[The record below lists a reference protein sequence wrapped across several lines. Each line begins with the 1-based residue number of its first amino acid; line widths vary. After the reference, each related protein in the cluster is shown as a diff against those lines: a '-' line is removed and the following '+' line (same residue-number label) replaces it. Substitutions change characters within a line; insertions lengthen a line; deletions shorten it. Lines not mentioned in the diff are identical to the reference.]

1 MKHRS
6 QRGERRAAVILAL
19 FLAVLLLAGCGPR
32 TPQPTATQ
40 PPASPPAATS
50 APTAPPAPEPTP
62 EPEGEKLIYVPSYEP
77 LPAAMDGITTRFPKE
92 TEGGV
97 WFLRVTASAEGS
109 CYCLMHGGKD
119 ASDPV
124 TVKTFP
130 PEIYA
135 NRLLPT
141 PEGTVWVDTQDFTT
155 GETFL
160 LEIDGHSGEVL
171 REIPFPAE
179 NGSISGLFDLP
190 DGNLGISAM
199 LPTMAQAAYAM
210 AEDGTVSP
218 LEAPVNESADY
229 MRSVTFF
236 GTRGS
241 GLGDGECLAYDKDAL
256 FAFSPGSREKRE
268 LLRWADW
275 GVSSFNTMPL
285 SMEDGVLRLV
295 DYRYGEY
302 VTLTPTPES
311 LVKPRQE
318 VTMACLTLEGTAV
331 DEAVRD
337 FNRRSTEY
345 YITVRDYSGG
355 QLFSQDVRDG
365 AITAMNLDIA
375 SGKMPDLLS
384 VQDGVPFQSYAK
396 KGLLRDLGPWLASEG
411 IELLPQ
417 LQRTGTVDGKTM
429 MVCGSFALITAIGSR
444 DYLGDLTGWTVE
456 EARAM
461 AESLPDCRGVFTA
474 TMTRDSFMRYL
485 SSYLEGYL
493 DWDAGTA
500 SFDSEGF
507 RDVLEFA
514 AALPIQPP
522 KESTM
527 GDGEVMSGTALA
539 AAYTIASV
547 NNWQVRDMVYMG
559 KLVCPGFPMPDRAGT
574 LIYMTAP
581 MAVSASAANPEGA
594 CAFLR
599 SLLDE
604 KAQTAFTDLFPSTV
618 AAFENQLAEA
628 MREPT
633 PEEGCKSIYIFS
645 NGAQFLDPTVYPWE
659 GTEGERQPRTVFYWM
674 DDNGSVYREEKMYAM
689 TEKQRDSLLKLL
701 DGAVRSS
708 SYDQVIARIVQEEA
722 GALFAGQREVAEV
735 AARIQERVLLYM
747 AEQGG

>member
-345 YITVRDYSGG
+345 YIAVRDYSGG
-355 QLFSQDVRDG
+355 QPYNQDVRDG

-417 LQRTGTVDGKTM
+417 LQEAGTVDGKTM

-633 PEEGCKSIYIFS
+633 PEEGCKSIYVFS

-659 GTEGERQPRTVFYWM
+659 GGEGEKQPRTVFYWM

>member
-6 QRGERRAAVILAL
+6 QRGERRAAAILAL

-32 TPQPTATQ
+32 TPQPTATLT
-40 PPASPPAATS
+40 PASPPAATP

-62 EPEGEKLIYVPSYEP
+62 EPEGEKLVYVPSYEP
-77 LPAAMDGITTRFPKE
+77 LPAAIDGIATRFPRE
-92 TEGGV
+92 TEDGL
-97 WFLRVTASAEGS
+97 WFIRVTASPDGS
-109 CYCLMHGGKD
+109 CYCLMRGGRD

-124 TVKTFP
+124 TVAAFP
-130 PEIYA
+130 PEIYVGH
-135 NRLLPT
+135 LLPT
-141 PEGTVWVDTQDFTT
+141 PEGTVWVGTQNFTN
-155 GETFL
+155 GEISL
-160 LEIDGHSGEVL
+160 LEIDGHSGETL
-171 REIPFPAE
+171 REVPFPAE
-179 NGSISGLFDLP
+179 NGSIAGLFDLP
-190 DGNLGISAM
+190 DGRLGISTM
-199 LPTMAQAAYAM
+199 LPNMAQAAYAM
-210 AEDGTVSP
+210 AADGTIDP
-218 LEAPVNESADY
+218 LEAPVNESMNY
-229 MRSVTFF
+229 MLNVTFV

-241 GLGDGECLAYDKDAL
+241 GLGEGECLAYDKDAL
-256 FAFSPGSREKRE
+256 FAFTPGSRDKRE

-275 GVSSFNTMPL
+275 GVSSFNTTPL
-285 SMEDGVLRLV
+285 SMEDGVLRLM
-295 DYRYGEY
+295 DMRYKEY

-311 LVKPRQE
+311 AVKPRQE
-318 VTMACLTLEGTAV
+318 VTMACLYVESAV
-331 DEAVRD
+331 DDAVRD

-345 YITVRDYSGG
+345 YVTIRDYSGG
-355 QLFSQDVRDG
+355 QPFSMDVRDR

-396 KGLLRDLGPWLASEG
+396 KGPLRDLGPWLASEG

-417 LQRTGTVDGKTM
+417 LLEAGTVDGKTM

-456 EARAM
+456 EARAL
-461 AESLPDCRGVFTA
+461 AESLPDCRGVFTSM
-474 TMTRDSFMRYL
+474 MTRDSFMRYL
-485 SSYLEGYL
+485 SNYLESFL
-493 DWDAGTA
+493 DWEAGTA

-507 RDVLEFA
+507 RDMLDFA

-527 GDGEVMSGTALA
+527 GDGEVMGGTALA
-539 AAYTIASV
+539 AAHTITSV
-547 NNWQVRDMVYMG
+547 DYWQMRDMVYMG
-559 KLVCPGFPMPDRAGT
+559 KLVCPGFPMPDRAGS

-604 KAQTAFTDLFPSTV
+604 KAQTAYTDLFPSTV
-618 AAFENQLAEA
+618 AAFVSQLAEA

-633 PEEGCKSIYIFS
+633 PEEGYKIIYWFS
-645 NGAQFLDPTVYPWE
+645 NGAQFRDPTVYPWE
-659 GTEGERQPRTVFYWM
+659 GGEGEKQPRTVFCWV

-689 TEKQRDSLLKLL
+689 TEEQRDSLLALL

-722 GALFAGQREVAEV
+722 GALFAGQRPSSEV

>member
-6 QRGERRAAVILAL
+6 QRGERRAAAILAL
-19 FLAVLLLAGCGPR
+19 FLAVLLLAGCGPQ
-32 TPQPTATQ
+32 TPQPTATLT
-40 PPASPPAATS
+40 PASPPAATP

-62 EPEGEKLIYVPSYEP
+62 EPEGEKLVYVPSYEP

-109 CYCLMHGGKD
+109 CYCLMRGGKD

-355 QLFSQDVRDG
+355 QPFSQDVRDR

-411 IELLPQ
+411 IELLPH

-444 DYLGDLTGWTVE
+444 DFLGDLTGWTVE
-456 EARAM
+456 EARAL

-474 TMTRDSFMRYL
+474 TMTRDSFMRFL
-485 SSYLEGYL
+485 SYYLESFL
-493 DWDAGTA
+493 DWEAGTA

-507 RDVLEFA
+507 RDMLEFA
-514 AALPIQPP
+514 AALPLQPP

-559 KLVCPGFPMPDRAGT
+559 KLVCPGFPMPDRAGS

-581 MAVSASAANPEGA
+581 MAISASAANPEGA

-633 PEEGCKSIYIFS
+633 PEEGYKSIYVFS

-689 TEKQRDSLLKLL
+689 TEEQRDSLLKLL

>member
-6 QRGERRAAVILAL
+6 QRGERRVAAILAL
-19 FLAVLLLAGCGPR
+19 FLAALLLAGCGPQ
-32 TPQPTATQ
+32 TPQPTATLT
-40 PPASPPAATS
+40 PASPPAAPP

-62 EPEGEKLIYVPSYEP
+62 EPEGEKLVYVPSYEP

-135 NRLLPT
+135 NRLLPM
-141 PEGTVWVDTQDFTT
+141 PEGTVWVDTQDFST
-155 GETFL
+155 GEASL
-160 LEIDGHSGEVL
+160 LEIDGNSGEVL

-179 NGSISGLFDLP
+179 SGSISGLFDLP

-256 FAFSPGSREKRE
+256 FAFTPGTREKRE

-345 YITVRDYSGG
+345 YIAVRDYSGG
-355 QLFSQDVRDG
+355 QPYNQDVRDG

-417 LQRTGTVDGKTM
+417 LQEAGTVDGKTM

-456 EARAM
+456 EAKAL

-474 TMTRDSFMRYL
+474 TMTQDLFMRYL

-507 RDVLEFA
+507 RDMLEFA

-539 AAYTIASV
+539 AAYTITSV

-581 MAVSASAANPEGA
+581 MAVSAAAANPEGA

-633 PEEGCKSIYIFS
+633 PEEGCKSIYVFS

-659 GTEGERQPRTVFYWM
+659 GGEGEKQPRTVFYWM

-689 TEKQRDSLLKLL
+689 TEEQRDSLLKLL
-701 DGAVRSS
+701 NGAVRSS

>member
-1 MKHRS
+1 MNHSFPKR
-6 QRGERRAAVILAL
+6 QKRTAAILAL
-19 FLAVLLLAGCGPR
+19 LLGFLLLTGCGPQ
-32 TPQPTATQ
+32 TPQPTVT
-40 PPASPPAATS
+40 PTPAPSAAATP
-50 APTAPPAPEPTP
+50 APTAPPAPETTP
-62 EPEGEKLIYVPSYEP
+62 EPEVEKLVYVPSYEP

-92 TEGGV
+92 TEDGL

-109 CYCLMHGGKD
+109 CYCLMHSGKD

-124 TVKTFP
+124 TVMTFP

-155 GETFL
+155 GEASL

-171 REIPFPAE
+171 REVPFPAE
-179 NGSISGLFDLP
+179 NGSITGLFDLP
-190 DGNLGISAM
+190 DGSLGLSVM
-199 LPTMAQAAYAM
+199 LPDMVQTAYSM
-210 AEDGTVSP
+210 AEDGTLIP

-229 MRSVTFF
+229 MRNVTFV

-241 GLGDGECLAYDKDAL
+241 GLPEGECLAYDKDAL
-256 FAFSPGSREKRE
+256 FAFTPGSREKRE

-275 GVSSFNTMPL
+275 GISSFNTMPL
-285 SMEDGVLRLV
+285 CMEKGVLRLV

-311 LVKPRQE
+311 AVKPRQE
-318 VTMACLTLEGTAV
+318 VTMACLTLESAV
-331 DEAVRD
+331 DDAVRD

-355 QLFSQDVRDG
+355 QPFTQDVRDG

-384 VQDGVPFQSYAK
+384 VQDGVPFKSYAK
-396 KGLLRDLGPWLASEG
+396 KGILRDLGPWLASEG

-417 LQRTGTVDGKTM
+417 LQRAGTVDGKTM

-456 EARAM
+456 EAQAL
-461 AESLPDCRGVFTA
+461 AASQPDCRGVFTS
-474 TMTRDSFMRYL
+474 TMIRELFMRYL

-514 AALPIQPP
+514 AALPAQPP
-522 KESTM
+522 KESTL

-539 AAYTIASV
+539 AAYTITSV

-559 KLVCPGFPMPDRAGT
+559 KLVCPGFPAPDRAGT

-581 MAVSASAANPEGA
+581 MALSASAANPEGA
-594 CAFLR
+594 FAFLR

-604 KAQTAFTDLFPSTV
+604 KAQTAYTDLFPSTR

-633 PEEGCKSIYIFS
+633 PEEGYKAIYTFS
-645 NGAQFLDPTVYPWE
+645 NGGQFLDPTVYPWE
-659 GTEGERQPRTVFYWM
+659 GAEGERQPRTLFYWM
-674 DDNGSVYREEKMYAM
+674 DDNGSINREEKMYAM
-689 TEKQRDSLLKLL
+689 TEEQRDSLLELL

-708 SYDQVIARIVQEEA
+708 SYDQVIASIVNEEA
-722 GALFAGQREVAEV
+722 GALFAGQRPSSEV

-747 AEQGG
+747 AEQGR

>member
-1 MKHRS
+1 MKHRL
-6 QRGERRAAVILAL
+6 QRGKRRTAAILAL

-32 TPQPTATQ
+32 TPQPTATLT
-40 PPASPPAATS
+40 PASPPAATP

-62 EPEGEKLIYVPSYEP
+62 EPEGEKLVYVPSYEP
-77 LPAAMDGITTRFPKE
+77 LPAAIDGIATRFPRE
-92 TEGGV
+92 TEDGL
-97 WFLRVTASAEGS
+97 WFLRVTASADGS
-109 CYCLMHGGKD
+109 FYCLMRGGRD

-124 TVKTFP
+124 TVAAFP
-130 PEIYA
+130 PDFYA
-135 NRLLPT
+135 GRLLPT
-141 PEGTVWVDTQDFTT
+141 PEGTVWVDTQNFTN
-155 GETFL
+155 GEISL
-160 LEIDGHSGEVL
+160 LEIDGHSGETL
-171 REIPFPAE
+171 REIPFPPE
-179 NGSISGLFDLP
+179 NGSINGLFDLP
-190 DGNLGISAM
+190 DGNLGISVM
-199 LPTMAQAAYAM
+199 LPNMAQAAYAM
-210 AEDGTVSP
+210 AADGTVSP
-218 LEAPVNESADY
+218 LEAPVNESMNY
-229 MRSVTFF
+229 MLNVTFV

-241 GLGDGECLAYDKDAL
+241 GLGEGECLAYDKDTL
-256 FAFSPGSREKRE
+256 FAFTPGSRDKRE

-285 SMEDGVLRLV
+285 SMEDGVLRLM
-295 DYRYGEY
+295 DMRYKEY

-311 LVKPRQE
+311 AVKPRQE
-318 VTMACLTLEGTAV
+318 VTMACLYVENAV
-331 DEAVRD
+331 DDAVRD

-345 YITVRDYSGG
+345 YVTIRDYSGG
-355 QLFSQDVRDG
+355 QPFSMDVRDR

-456 EARAM
+456 EARAL
-461 AESLPDCRGVFTA
+461 AESLPDCRGVFTSM
-474 TMTRDSFMRYL
+474 MTRDSFMRYL
-485 SSYLEGYL
+485 SYYLESYL
-493 DWDAGTA
+493 DWETGTA

-507 RDVLEFA
+507 RDMLEFA
-514 AALPIQPP
+514 ASLPIQPP

-527 GDGEVMSGTALA
+527 GDGEVMGGTALA
-539 AAYTIASV
+539 AAHTITSV
-547 NNWQVRDMVYMG
+547 DYWQMRDMVYMG

-604 KAQTAFTDLFPSTV
+604 KAQTAYTDLFPSTV
-618 AAFENQLAEA
+618 AAFVSQLAEA

-633 PEEGCKSIYIFS
+633 PEEGYKIIYWFS
-645 NGAQFLDPTVYPWE
+645 DGAQFRDPTVYPWE
-659 GTEGERQPRTVFYWM
+659 GGEGEKQPRTVFCWV

-689 TEKQRDSLLKLL
+689 TEEQRDSLLALL

-708 SYDQVIARIVQEEA
+708 SYDQVVAAIVNEEA

-735 AARIQERVLLYM
+735 AARIHERVMLYM

>member
-1 MKHRS
+1 
-6 QRGERRAAVILAL
+6 
-19 FLAVLLLAGCGPR
+19 
-32 TPQPTATQ
+32 
-40 PPASPPAATS
+40 
-50 APTAPPAPEPTP
+50 
-62 EPEGEKLIYVPSYEP
+62 
-77 LPAAMDGITTRFPKE
+77 
-92 TEGGV
+92 
-97 WFLRVTASAEGS
+97 
-109 CYCLMHGGKD
+109 
-119 ASDPV
+119 
-124 TVKTFP
+124 
-130 PEIYA
+130 
-135 NRLLPT
+135 
-141 PEGTVWVDTQDFTT
+141 
-155 GETFL
+155 
-160 LEIDGHSGEVL
+160 
-171 REIPFPAE
+171 
-179 NGSISGLFDLP
+179 
-190 DGNLGISAM
+190 
-199 LPTMAQAAYAM
+199 
-210 AEDGTVSP
+210 
-218 LEAPVNESADY
+218 
-229 MRSVTFF
+229 
-236 GTRGS
+236 
-241 GLGDGECLAYDKDAL
+241 
-256 FAFSPGSREKRE
+256 
-268 LLRWADW
+268 
-275 GVSSFNTMPL
+275 
-285 SMEDGVLRLV
+285 
-295 DYRYGEY
+295 
-302 VTLTPTPES
+302 
-311 LVKPRQE
+311 
-318 VTMACLTLEGTAV
+318 
-331 DEAVRD
+331 
-337 FNRRSTEY
+337 
-345 YITVRDYSGG
+345 
-355 QLFSQDVRDG
+355 
-365 AITAMNLDIA
+365 
-375 SGKMPDLLS
+375 MPDLLS

-604 KAQTAFTDLFPSTV
+604 KAQTAYTDLFPSTV
-618 AAFENQLAEA
+618 AAFVSQLAEA

-633 PEEGCKSIYIFS
+633 PEEGYKSIYIFS

-689 TEKQRDSLLKLL
+689 TEEQRDSLLKLL

-708 SYDQVIARIVQEEA
+708 SYDQVVAAIVNEEA
-722 GALFAGQREVAEV
+722 GALFAGQRLSSEV

>member
-6 QRGERRAAVILAL
+6 QRGQKRAAAILAL
-19 FLAVLLLAGCGPR
+19 FLAVLLLAGCGPQ

-40 PPASPPAATS
+40 PPASPPAATP

-62 EPEGEKLIYVPSYEP
+62 EPEGEKLVYVPSYEP

-135 NRLLPT
+135 NRLLPM
-141 PEGTVWVDTQDFTT
+141 PEGTVWVDTQDFST
-155 GETFL
+155 GEASL
-160 LEIDGHSGEVL
+160 LEIDGNSGEVL

-210 AEDGTVSP
+210 AEDGTVGP

-256 FAFSPGSREKRE
+256 FAFTPGTREKRE

-411 IELLPQ
+411 IELLSQ
-417 LQRTGTVDGKTM
+417 LQEAGTVDGKTM

-444 DYLGDLTGWTVE
+444 DYLRDLTGWTVE
-456 EARAM
+456 EAKAM

-474 TMTRDSFMRYL
+474 TMTQDLFMRYL

-507 RDVLEFA
+507 RDMLEFA

-539 AAYTIASV
+539 AAYTITSV

-594 CAFLR
+594 YAFLR

-659 GTEGERQPRTVFYWM
+659 GGEREKQPRTVFYWM

-689 TEKQRDSLLKLL
+689 TEEQRDSLLKLL

>member
-1 MKHRS
+1 MKHRL
-6 QRGERRAAVILAL
+6 QRGKRRAAAILAL
-19 FLAVLLLAGCGPR
+19 FLAVLLLAGCGPQ
-32 TPQPTATQ
+32 TPQPTATLA
-40 PPASPPAATS
+40 PASPPAATP
-50 APTAPPAPEPTP
+50 AQTATPAPEPTP
-62 EPEGEKLIYVPSYEP
+62 EPEAEKPVYVPSYEP

-109 CYCLMHGGKD
+109 CYCLMHGGRD

-155 GETFL
+155 GEASL

-171 REIPFPAE
+171 REVPFPAE
-179 NGSISGLFDLP
+179 NGSITGLFDLP
-190 DGNLGISAM
+190 DGSLGISTM

-229 MRSVTFF
+229 MRSVTFV

-256 FAFSPGSREKRE
+256 FAFTPGLKEKRE
-268 LLRWADW
+268 LLKWADW

-355 QLFSQDVRDG
+355 QPFNQDVRDG

-384 VQDGVPFQSYAK
+384 VQDGVPFKSYAK

-429 MVCGSFALITAIGSR
+429 MVCGSFAVMTAIGSR
-444 DYLGDLTGWTVE
+444 DFLGDLTGWTVE
-456 EARAM
+456 EARAL
-461 AESLPDCRGVFTA
+461 AESMPECKGVFTSM
-474 TMTRDSFMRYL
+474 MTRDLFMRYL

-500 SFDSEGF
+500 SFDSPGF
-507 RDVLEFA
+507 RDMLDFA

-539 AAYTIASV
+539 AAYSITSV

-559 KLVCPGFPMPDRAGT
+559 KLVCPGFPMPDRAGS

-581 MAVSASAANPEGA
+581 MAISASAANPEGA
-594 CAFLR
+594 FAFLR

-604 KAQTAFTDLFPSTV
+604 KAQTAFTDLFPSTT

-633 PEEGCKSIYIFS
+633 PEEGYKSIYIFS
-645 NGAQFLDPTVYPWE
+645 NGGQFLDPTVYSWE

-689 TEKQRDSLLKLL
+689 TEAQRDALLKLL

-722 GALFAGQREVAEV
+722 GALFAGQRETPEV
-735 AARIQERVLLYM
+735 AARIQERVMLYM